1 MKLYLQGLNEEFPRH
16 TLTSEIKRFK
26 MSTVTKINLFHF
38 HHPFFKNVLNVSLFL
53 VTWCINH
60 EGEGWGGGCRSSQPC
75 TEWPCL
81 IQHIHR
87 KALTHKHTHT
97 ARGVT
102 HTHTH
107 AFSGARRDTARTCK
121 HTQACL
127 LWGRGHILSLVLIK
141 GYEPQTRKGTLW
153 ASYAG
158 YSTQNIYSALHPC
171 AANILPL
178 HMAYIIPRAFA
189 IPLIQADYWE
199 SIYCCNYIWL
209 KSSFIW

>member
-158 YSTQNIYSALHPC
+158 LHRTSIQLSILVLQTYCHCIWRISSLGHLQFPSSRQTTGNQYI
-171 AANILPL
+171 AA
-178 HMAYIIPRAFA
+178 IIS
-189 IPLIQADYWE
+189 D
-199 SIYCCNYIWL
+199 
-209 KSSFIW
+209 